1 MFRDDFM
8 KNTILIVFVVIY
20 FLIFFNACKKIEE
33 KEYENGVKIVKY
45 RWNISFHELGRT
57 REKLYYN
64 GKKLCSDI
72 GFYIVSP
79 SSRFLLY
86 TNEVKYNRERIEIY
100 DIKKNKKYVFKYIFY
115 SRHMLKPDNIDW
127 NEKKIT
133 MRYWKKQ
140 FILYFDKKLL
150 EIENSIWKDHYFDYL
165 LIQIDQ
171 LYNNISPKDRK
182 RNMEK
187 FKPYLGVR
195 IDNRFFM
202 SDKEISTESWE
213 KIGNVF
219 YTLIND
225 LKEKYSTELAY
236 QIFKRAFDEH
246 FKVLDGKVIFLWE

>member
-1 MFRDDFM
+1 M
-8 KNTILIVFVVIY
+8 KTIIRKIILWGIILVI
-20 FLIFFNACKKIEE
+20 LEGCTISEGEE
-33 KEYENGVKIVKY
+33 HDRGVTVKKY

-57 REKLYYN
+57 KKKLYYK
-64 GKKLCSDI
+64 GKKICSSLD
-72 GFYIVSP
+72 FYILSP
-79 SSRFLLY
+79 DSKYLLY
-86 TNEVKYNRERIEIY
+86 SNEIKYSKARWEVYNT
-100 DIKKNKKYVFKYIFY
+100 KKKKKYIFKHTFIFY
-115 SRHMLKPDNIDW
+115 QLDKPEEIIW
-127 NEKKIT
+127 NENKIR
-133 MRYWKKQ
+133 MIDGKKQ
-140 FILYFDKKLL
+140 TILYLDKNLF
-150 EIENSIWKDHYFDYL
+150 EIKNFYQKDYYFDYL

-187 FKPYLGVR
+187 FKTYLGVR

-202 SDKEISTESWE
+202 SDKEISIESWE

-246 FKVLDGKVIFLWE
+246 FKVLEGKVIFVWK